1 MKKLLFYLAT
11 LQIVGSVSIFASTGT
26 YTGED
31 DNPSNRIRFE
41 VVD

>member
-1 MKKLLFYLAT
+1 MKKLLFYLAA
-11 LQIVGSVSIFASTGT
+11 LQIVSSTSIFAGTGT

-31 DNPSNRIRFE
+31 DDFNNRIRFE